1 VTKYGMNPKIGPL
14 SFRRE
19 EGGLKPYSE
28 QTAELMDT
36 EARNLINNAKKR
48 VSHCTESLF
57 LIHSMFSV
65 KSC

>member
-1 VTKYGMNPKIGPL
+1 MTKYGMNPKIGPL
-14 SFRRE
+14 SFRKD

-36 EARNLINNAKKR
+36 EARNLINNAKTR
-48 VSHCTESLF
+48 VSQCTESIS